1 MRPNDFS
8 NNNHLITSVYIINC
22 FLCISKVINLFI
34 KHFFYLYLADMKSS
48 SLILWENYRDSTA
61 YLYDYLLELSR
72 EDFYLTDK
80 DLYKRLSDFI
90 CHVHSFLTN
99 STSVSPPPLVASLI
113 HYTIMIIVK
122 TVHVFVCLR
131 ICQRI
136 LDTGIISMT
145 PTIQKQMEELIS
157 LATYLERCILNLEKL
172 VCKVFYSGN
181 KSADFHLFRD
191 SLRRVSNINYI
202 LHYLS
207 GASHKLAGIFT
218 KKMNNRLKY
227 FNWLAWSISAICI
240 GKYANIFEFFCFCI
254 EV

>member
-1 MRPNDFS
+1 MDINKQIRCSTRISGNTDARVKFKEG
-8 NNNHLITSVYIINC
+8 HSVIPRQEGHRIV
-22 FLCISKVINLFI
+22 S
-34 KHFFYLYLADMKSS
+34 DMKSS

-113 HYTIMIIVK
+113 HYTIMIIIK

-145 PTIQKQMEELIS
+145 PTIQKQIEELTS

-172 VCKVFYSGN
+172 VCKIFYSEN

-240 GKYANIFEFFCFCI
+240 GKYANIF
-254 EV
+254 